1 MKQYIQYNLIKD
13 ITADHRDIVEI
24 ASGQQVANLDIDDVN
39 SFLNGLYLFM
49 DPEAY
54 TWKN

>member
-13 ITADHRDIVEI
+13 ITSDHRDIVEI